1 MTRKQS
7 TKKRILVE
15 VSPIQHAALK
25 RQAAKLGLSLSNM
38 VRRALMLPDEK
49 HGKRYDLKQNGAT
62 R

>member
-1 MTRKQS
+1 MTTKQS

-38 VRRALMLPDEK
+38 MRRAWSVARRE
-49 HGKRYDLKQNGAT
+49 T
-62 R
+62 RQAL